1 MKKLLYASAVCAL
14 LSLSLALA
22 PVRHA
27 LAAVQQSGMN
37 LINSTF
43 SSGAITGSTIDSTP
57 VGSSV
62 PASGAFTA
70 LSSASGS
77 LNGSIG
83 ATTPSTGAFTTLA
96 ASGGFTGNVTGNV
109 NGSIGS
115 ATPST
120 GQFIWLSV
128 NGVPASFPVNE
139 HLFGWNQQGF
149 GEGDFIDQH
158 GSGSGGFAWYSTAS
172 MSAPGAPVMT
182 YENQTAT
189 FSATNIS
196 GNVAQTVSVCSTPS
210 SGGICS
216 TTVPLAATM
225 LDLNYV
231 VSCTGINPTGFPSIQ
246 GVVKGLSSVTVTV
259 QSGTASQG
267 VTSTYAE
274 LDCVLFGS

>member
-1 MKKLLYASAVCAL
+1 MKKLAAALAVAFLLLASFL
-14 LSLSLALA
+14 FA
-22 PVRHA
+22 PVRRV
-27 LAAVQQSGMN
+27 AAAAEFSGMA
-37 LINSTF
+37 IIDS
-43 SSGAITGSTIDSTP
+43 AITSSAITSSALDSSP

-83 ATTPSTGAFTTLA
+83 ATTPSTGAFTTA
-96 ASGGFTGNVTGNV
+96 SASGGFTGDI

-128 NGVPASFPVNE
+128 NGVPTSFPVNE
-139 HLFGWNQQGF
+139 HLFGWNQAGF

-172 MSAPGAPVMT
+172 TIAPGTPVMT

-196 GNVAQTVSVCSTPS
+196 GNVAETASVCSTPS

-267 VTSTYAE
+267 VSSTYAE